1 MACLDSYTKSQFP
14 LKFKILTLFGIR
26 QVSEK
31 IFMIFSKKNL
41 MIFLGKNYDICES
54 FMIPTTEIILMP
66 AIVYIPKHTLK
77 YF

>member
-1 MACLDSYTKSQFP
+1 MDSIWNKAG
-14 LKFKILTLFGIR
+14 LR
-26 QVSEK
+26 K
-31 IFMIFSKKNL
+31 IFYDIFEKNL